1 MMYAQI
7 IDNSIRALGRL
18 PRSARRLDTGQ
29 WVMGLATASTDL
41 QRACGWW
48 EVVDT
53 DPPTV
58 TATQVAEQTV
68 DLVAGVPTRVWSV
81 RDKTTDELAADA
93 EDANRVTIETVA
105 RSALASNRADI
116 TQAQNIAAQA
126 DTLLSATLSN
136 NGQRD
141 NAIRNLAAG
150 VKLLA
155 QQSEAQA
162 RQLSALI
169 RLTVRDFS
177 AAE

>member
-1 MMYAQI
+1 MYAQI
-7 IDNSIRALGRL
+7 IDNSIQALGRL

-58 TATQVAEQTV
+58 TDSQVAEQTV
-68 DLVAGVPTRVWSV
+68 DLLIGVPIRVWTV
-81 RDKTTDELAADA
+81 RDKTAEELAADA
-93 EDANRVTIETVA
+93 EDANRVAIETA
-105 RSALASNRADI
+105 AHEALDSNRADI

-126 DTLLSATLSN
+126 DTVSSATFTTN
-136 NGQRD
+136 VQRD
-141 NAIRNLAAG
+141 TATRGLATA

-162 RQLSALI
+162 RQLNALI
-169 RLTVRDFS
+169 RLTLQDLTGTD
-177 AAE
+177 